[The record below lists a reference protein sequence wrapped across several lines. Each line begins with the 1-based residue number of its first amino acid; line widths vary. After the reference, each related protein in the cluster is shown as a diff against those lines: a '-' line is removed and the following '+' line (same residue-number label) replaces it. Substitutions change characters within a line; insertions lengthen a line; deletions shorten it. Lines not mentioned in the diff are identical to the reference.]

1 MSSQLSV
8 MTQLQQHELETQLQ
22 EHELDN
28 YTEQEEERC
37 RRLTESR
44 DKGLISNEYY
54 QKFLYES
61 GRLANPP
68 KWPRMAELRLRR
80 MQRADASDE
89 QLEVL
94 LGLQPEEGKTPKVKK
109 VRKVS
114 ACTPQP
120 GMKEAR
126 IRAGLSACS
135 KHPNGQMRS
144 YL

>member
-1 MSSQLSV
+1 
-8 MTQLQQHELETQLQ
+8 MT
-22 EHELDN
+22 N
-28 YTEQEEERC
+28 YTEQEEEEF

-44 DKGLISNEYY
+44 DRGFISDQYY
-54 QKFLYES
+54 QKYLYES
-61 GRLANPP
+61 GRIKPP
-68 KWPRMAELRLRR
+68 LKWPRMAELRLRR

-89 QLEVL
+89 QLEAL
-94 LGLQPEEGKTPKVKK
+94 LGLQPEEGETPKVKK